1 MVMEPDTSRRCRK
14 CEPQLL
20 SPLVVFSRPF
30 LTPLASLQTQP
41 KLTCPV
47 SRSPRAALLFWFLCV
62 ICCRDQDRPA
72 G

>member
-1 MVMEPDTSRRCRK
+1 MEPDTSRCRRK

-30 LTPLASLQTQP
+30 LPSLASLQTQS
-41 KLTCPV
+41 KLTCPA
-47 SRSPRAALLFWFLCV
+47 SHSPGAALLFWFLCV
-62 ICCRDQDRPA
+62 ICRSDQDQPA